1 MNVSVENNEKNQKF
15 DLEWQPTLDRADF
28 GRIAVLYGGWSPE
41 REVSLQSGAAVL
53 AALQSLHLDAYGV
66 DVNKTNLYSSLQQG
80 FDRAFIVL
88 HGTGGEDG
96 QVQALLELLGIPYT
110 GSGVAASVL
119 GMDKILSKKLWL
131 HAGLS
136 TPKFLEI
143 NYQEALAQL
152 TQALEQGTW
161 RFPLMLK
168 PAGQGS
174 SIGVH
179 KVYDFNQL
187 NVAYADASHY
197 GVVLAE
203 EFVSGREVTV
213 PWIHGQTLP
222 SVWIE
227 VKSDFY
233 DYHAKYLSE
242 STVYHCPSGFSTTLE
257 SALATLTQQ
266 AVVALG
272 IGGWARMDFIVD
284 GEDKPWLI
292 EANTVPGMTSHSL
305 VPMAAKAQGWSFAR
319 LVYEILASSL

>member
-1 MNVSVENNEKNQKF
+1 MSFLAQRNDNNQKNAI
-15 DLEWQPTLDRADF
+15 EWQPTLSRADF

-53 AALQSLHLDAYGV
+53 AALQSLHLDAYGL
-66 DVNKTNLYSSLQQG
+66 DVNKAGLYSSLQQG

-88 HGTGGEDG
+88 HGSGGEDG

-131 HAGLS
+131 QAGLP

-143 NYQEALAQL
+143 NSQETLKQL
-152 TQALEQGTW
+152 TQALEQGEW
-161 RFPLMLK
+161 HFPLMLK
-168 PAGQGS
+168 PAAQGS

-179 KVYDFNQL
+179 KVYDFKQL
-187 NVAYADASHY
+187 DAAFADASQY
-197 GVVLAE
+197 GAVLAE

-213 PWIHGQTLP
+213 SWIHGQTLP

-233 DYHAKYLSE
+233 DYHAKYISE
-242 STVYHCPSGFSTTLE
+242 STVYHCPSGFSAALE
-257 SALATLTQQ
+257 AELAALTQQ
-266 AVVALG
+266 ALAALG
-272 IGGWARMDFIVD
+272 VKGWARMDFIVD
-284 GEDKPWLI
+284 AADKPWLI
-292 EANTVPGMTSHSL
+292 EVNTVPGMTSHSL